1 MVHAGLVPAEMWKPG
16 DKDEYVTVYAFLK
29 SGTLRLALGA
39 WKGSV
44 PSAAH
49 AELGS
54 SQSFWCWVAE
64 RVVAKGQAVENV
76 ESVRAKF
83 SGGDRKSTSLNP
95 VTNAQIVCRLLLDKK
110 NKQAH

>member
-44 PSAAH
+44 PSAAL

-83 SGGDRKSTSLNP
+83 SGGDLQRSEEHTSELQSLMRISYA
-95 VTNAQIVCRLLLDKK
+95 VFCLKK
-110 NKQAH
+110 